1 MSSAL
6 TLSAPAK
13 LNLYL
18 HITGRR
24 QDGYHLLDSL
34 VAFTTLADQVE
45 LSDDVAYQISAS
57 GPFAD
62 ALGTG
67 DDNLALKAARALGER
82 SGMARFARI
91 NLVKNIPV
99 AAGLGGGS
107 ADAAAVLYGLRQAWR
122 LDRAPL
128 GEIGAAIGA
137 DVPVCL
143 ESQPAFMKGVG
154 DVLGPKVTLPEAGL
168 LLVNPGVM
176 LGTGAVFS
184 AYDQALAA
192 GPGEGGGEAGGKAD
206 READREEVRPRP
218 ALDPAPADAAALAR
232 VLAGT
237 GNDLTKAALGLAPE
251 IGTLLESIAIADGCR
266 LARMAGSGPTCF
278 GLFDDEAAADA
289 AAREIGRAAPQYWCW
304 AGGLRAGRA

>member
-1 MSSAL
+1 
-6 TLSAPAK
+6 
-13 LNLYL
+13 
-18 HITGRR
+18 
-24 QDGYHLLDSL
+24 
-34 VAFTTLADQVE
+34 
-45 LSDDVAYQISAS
+45 
-57 GPFAD
+57 
-62 ALGTG
+62 
-67 DDNLALKAARALGER
+67 
-82 SGMARFARI
+82 MARFARI

-107 ADAAAVLYGLRQAWR
+107 ADAAAVLYGLKQVWR

-128 GEIGAAIGA
+128 AEIGAAIGA

-192 GPGEGGGEAGGKAD
+192 GQGKGGGEASG
-206 READREEVRPRP
+206 EADREEVRHRP
-218 ALDPAPADAAALAR
+218 ALDPAPADAEALAR
-232 VLAGT
+232 ALAGT

-251 IGTLLESIAIADGCR
+251 IGAVLENIAATDGCR

-304 AGGLRAGRA
+304 AGGLAAGRA

>member
-107 ADAAAVLYGLRQAWR
+107 ADAAAVLYGLKQAWR

-128 GEIGAAIGA
+128 VEIGAAIGA

-192 GPGEGGGEAGGKAD
+192 GPGVGGGEAG
-206 READREEVRPRP
+206 REEVRPRP
-218 ALDPAPADAAALAR
+218 ALDPAPADAEALAR
-232 VLAGT
+232 ALAGT

-251 IGTLLESIAIADGCR
+251 IGTLLESIASADGCR
-266 LARMAGSGPTCF
+266 LARMTGSGPTCF